1 MAKRGNY
8 KTPPAAKADRLEILK
23 FPRTRHL
30 LDAGGSGVTRDD
42 LLMTSKE
49 ADQFLKGK
57 VISIEEKI
65 DGANLGISIDKNYQI
80 RAQNRSHFV
89 SSSSHKQFSSL
100 DNWIATNSD
109 DLIKLLDGG
118 RFILYGEWMFAKHSI
133 HYTKLPS
140 YFIAFDI
147 LDTETGNFV
156 TRRLRDE
163 MLEGTEIKTVPLI
176 AERRFKTGK
185 EVSLKSTPFLVIL

>member
-1 MAKRGNY
+1 MAKRGSH
-8 KTPPAAKADRLEILK
+8 KKEPAKADKLEILK

-42 LLMTSKE
+42 LLMTPRD
-49 ADQFLKGK
+49 ADQFVKGK

-100 DNWIATNSD
+100 DNWIATNSEN
-109 DLIKLLDGG
+109 LIKLLDGG
-118 RFILYGEWMFAKHSI
+118 KFILYGEWMFAKHSI
-133 HYTKLPS
+133 HYTQLPS

-156 TRRLRDE
+156 SRRLRNE
-163 MLEGTEIKTVPLI
+163 MLVGTDIKTVPLI
-176 AERRFKTGK
+176 AEKMFKTVK
-185 EVSLKSTPFLVIL
+185 EVNHKL